1 MNPQTRPVKIG
12 PIQFGEVKQVVFD
25 FDHELGETETIVNTP
40 VVTAVAYVGED
51 PTASGV
57 LTGSPTVVGRQ
68 VVHNVTYKM
77 PGVTYLLRCVAEGS
91 GGLRHTV
98 SALLPCTAVY

>member
-1 MNPQTRPVKIG
+1 M
-12 PIQFGEVKQVVFD
+12 
-25 FDHELGETETIVNTP
+25 
-40 VVTAVAYVGED
+40 
-51 PTASGV
+51 

>member
-51 PTASGV
+51 RRRLA
-57 LTGSPTVVGRQ
+57 
-68 VVHNVTYKM
+68 
-77 PGVTYLLRCVAEGS
+77 C
-91 GGLRHTV
+91 
-98 SALLPCTAVY
+98 